1 MKLRSCHIDNFGK
14 LSDLHLEFQEGVN
27 LFHEPN
33 AWGKSTLAAF
43 LRVMFYGFDSKRES
57 GLFDKERVV
66 FRPWQGGTY
75 GGELDFSYQGKEYRI
90 SRTFGK
96 TEKTD
101 VFHLYDL
108 STNLECHDFS
118 SEIGSEIFG
127 LDSAS
132 FKRSAFIAQ
141 NDCECCS
148 TDAINA
154 KLGNL
159 VENTNDI
166 NNFETAQKKIH
177 DRMNKLSPDRATGS
191 MKKRTNMIT
200 LLTEELRGYD
210 AAEASYKKITEKL
223 TEKQEQRKELAG
235 IRDQYAKALQVAS
248 EESRR
253 EGIKQAYA
261 ATLQEEQEKKAAL
274 DAFADVFPGQ
284 VPQDEE
290 FAKQNQDVQML
301 GVLKTTLFNL
311 GLTEE
316 EENRLQE
323 LGDKFENQ
331 IPSEEKI
338 TEMEKEQERFAKLKE
353 EKTQLE
359 TKMSYFEAMAM
370 KREEPD
376 YTVKNRLPMMICGI
390 ILLVIG
396 AAGGVLSFLL
406 PQVHKFF
413 LPLLAVSVVAAVAGI
428 VLLVVRKVQVSKE
441 EEKVH
446 SGYSI
451 WKKSVSSADR
461 WKKFKKPWK
470 RLRKK
475 LRASN
480 RRPSIFWSSIRWF
493 PEKRMPEP
501 ACMNSAA
508 SCRSMSVCAAVP
520 EKAMRQD
527 RNLSGNRTP
536 CLHLEKKREWIS
548 EKILQQE
555 SASCR

>member
-14 LSDLHLEFQEGVN
+14 LSDLHLEFQDGVN

-191 MKKRTNMIT
+191 MKKRTNMIK

-253 EGIKQAYA
+253 EGIK
-261 ATLQEEQEKKAAL
+261 
-274 DAFADVFPGQ
+274 
-284 VPQDEE
+284 
-290 FAKQNQDVQML
+290 QML

-390 ILLVIG
+390 ILLVMAFLISPYG
-396 AAGGVLSFLL
+396 LPMAAIWLL
-406 PQVHKFF
+406 
-413 LPLLAVSVVAAVAGI
+413 G
-428 VLLVVRKVQVSKE
+428 KVQ
-441 EEKVH
+441 
-446 SGYSI
+446 
-451 WKKSVSSADR
+451 DL
-461 WKKFKKPWK
+461 KF
-470 RLRKK
+470 
-475 LRASN
+475 A
-480 RRPSIFWSSIRWF
+480 I
-493 PEKRMPEP
+493 
-501 ACMNSAA
+501 
-508 SCRSMSVCAAVP
+508 
-520 EKAMRQD
+520 QD
-527 RNLSGNRTP
+527 LVYG
-536 CLHLEKKREWIS
+536 
-548 EKILQQE
+548 
-555 SASCR
+555 

>member
-1 MKLRSCHIDNFGK
+1 MGK
-14 LSDLHLEFQEGVN
+14 KYTGRFFAGDV
-27 LFHEPN
+27 
-33 AWGKSTLAAF
+33 
-43 LRVMFYGFDSKRES
+43 YGFDSKRES

-66 FRPWQGGTY
+66 FRPWQGERMGANWIFPIREKST
-75 GGELDFSYQGKEYRI
+75 GSAVHLENR
-90 SRTFGK
+90 
-96 TEKTD
+96 KTD

-261 ATLQEEQEKKAAL
+261 ATKQEEQEKKAAL

-353 EKTQLE
+353 EKNTGNE
-359 TKMSYFEAMAM
+359 
-370 KREEPD
+370 
-376 YTVKNRLPMMICGI
+376 N
-390 ILLVIG
+390 
-396 AAGGVLSFLL
+396 VLF
-406 PQVHKFF
+406 
-413 LPLLAVSVVAAVAGI
+413 
-428 VLLVVRKVQVSKE
+428 
-441 EEKVH
+441 
-446 SGYSI
+446 
-451 WKKSVSSADR
+451 
-461 WKKFKKPWK
+461 
-470 RLRKK
+470 
-475 LRASN
+475 
-480 RRPSIFWSSIRWF
+480 
-493 PEKRMPEP
+493 
-501 ACMNSAA
+501 
-508 SCRSMSVCAAVP
+508 
-520 EKAMRQD
+520 
-527 RNLSGNRTP
+527 
-536 CLHLEKKREWIS
+536 
-548 EKILQQE
+548 
-555 SASCR
+555 